1 MRTALLAL
9 LLAGCHANTNA
20 VAGALVM
27 TPLALGASAISRSS
41 GGCYAVCQQGEHCN
55 EKNGLCEALPCRGQC
70 PASQSCEE
78 TFFGIKCIDGT
89 PLSVQGK
96 AVPASAKVPAA
107 GKAPDAKAPDAKA
120 PDGKPAAP
128 PDAVAP
134 RQ

>member
-1 MRTALLAL
+1 MRIALVAL

-55 EKNGLCEALPCRGQC
+55 QKNGLCEALPCRGEC
-70 PASQSCEE
+70 PASQGCEE
-78 TFFGIKCIDGT
+78 TFFGVKCIDGT
-89 PLSVQGK
+89 SLSVQ
-96 AVPASAKVPAA
+96 AVPATAKVPAPA
-107 GKAPDAKAPDAKA
+107 STKAPDAKAPA
-120 PDGKPAAP
+120 GKPAAP

-134 RQ
+134 KQ